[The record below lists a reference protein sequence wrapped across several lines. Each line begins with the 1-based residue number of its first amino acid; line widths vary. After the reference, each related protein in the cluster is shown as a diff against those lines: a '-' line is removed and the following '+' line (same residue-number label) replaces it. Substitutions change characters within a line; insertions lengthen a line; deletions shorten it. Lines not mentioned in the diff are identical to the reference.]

1 MLRTSKIVLHV
12 ELVKSTT
19 IVQRTTTT
27 TTTTTSFHNFIGFLP
42 QLSSPVELGNY

>member
-27 TTTTTSFHNFIGFLP
+27 TTTSFHNFIGFLP